1 MTENTK
7 LHMNTT
13 NNIKEFSKHS
23 KNTNLILP
31 SETQIH
37 LVVNF
42 NTGKCYKINYH
53 SLYKS

>member
-42 NTGKCYKINYH
+42 NIGKCYKIT
-53 SLYKS
+53 LPWFI